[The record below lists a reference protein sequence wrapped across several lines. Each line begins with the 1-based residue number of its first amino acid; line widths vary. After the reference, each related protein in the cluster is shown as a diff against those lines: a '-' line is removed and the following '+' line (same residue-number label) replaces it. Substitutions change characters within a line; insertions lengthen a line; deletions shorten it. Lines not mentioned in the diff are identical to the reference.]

1 MSNKL
6 SPTSSQF
13 PRCAHYG
20 RCATTNPAALEE
32 QERLCRDF
40 ATRKGWLIP
49 DEHIYQ
55 DAGISG
61 MSEIKGKG
69 LEALEAAA
77 RKHPRLFD
85 CVLVYDTWRLGRDPG
100 NVLAFVTL
108 MQAYGI
114 KVRFVGQDLDSNEEN
129 FELLLTM
136 FSFVE
141 AQIAARQRSK
151 IHSPQKG
158 RRREVFTASEW
169 PYGYT
174 ATVVASPVSPD
185 SIGRAPMK
193 DKKLEINEGDAEMVR
208 CIFQLHADGC
218 SLYEISLKLLVR
230 KRWPQNSRSAKTAR

>member
-1 MSNKL
+1 MSNNL

-40 ATRKGWLIP
+40 AARKGWLIL
-49 DEHIYQ
+49 DEHIYR
-55 DAGISG
+55 DAGISAI
-61 MSEIKGKG
+61 SQIKGRG
-69 LEALEAAA
+69 LQALEVAA
-77 RKHPRLFD
+77 RKRPPLFD
-85 CVLVYDTWRLGRDPG
+85 YVLVYDTWCLDRDPG

-151 IHSPQKG
+151 SHSPQKG
-158 RRREVFTASEW
+158 QRQEAFTASEW
-169 PYGYT
+169 PYGYQ
-174 ATVVASPVSPD
+174 ATVVASPD
-185 SIGRAPMK
+185 
-193 DKKLEINEGDAEMVR
+193 
-208 CIFQLHADGC
+208 CQ
-218 SLYEISLKLLVR
+218 
-230 KRWPQNSRSAKTAR
+230 